1 MTQREDILKELSELQ
16 SSIGAAG
23 HPGYK
28 VPGGYFEGFAA
39 DMLKR
44 IKAMEAAT
52 PGEELE
58 SLSRLLNSL
67 PKKTPYTV
75 PGDYFTSLSENL
87 IKVGAVESDTTGQEP
102 ISSVL
107 SGLNHK
113 TTYTVPAGY
122 FEDLPAR
129 ILQGVKHSDRE
140 AKVVSINNSRKW
152 LRYAAAAV
160 VVAFVSLLGFFMFGK
175 NEVDPET
182 KSIVWVEKNLKK
194 VSTDDI
200 SEFVELATSEKP
212 DLTKMDGRDDIKDLL
227 LDVSDKE
234 IQDFLTETALLDN
247 GNSDELIWN

>member
-1 MTQREDILKELSELQ
+1 MTHRKDILGELDELQ

-23 HPGYK
+23 HPGYQ
-28 VPGGYFEGFAA
+28 VPEGYFEGFAA

-58 SLSRLLNSL
+58 TLSPLLNSI
-67 PKKTPYTV
+67 PKKTPFTV
-75 PGDYFTSLSENL
+75 PGDYFNSLSESL
-87 IKVGAVESDTTGQEP
+87 IKAGSAESDITGQEALSP
-102 ISSVL
+102 IL
-107 SGLNHK
+107 RDLKHK
-113 TTYTVPAGY
+113 TTYSVPAGY

-140 AKVVSINNSRKW
+140 AKVVSINNSRRW

-212 DLTKMDGRDDIKDLL
+212 DLTKMDSRDDIKDLL
-227 LDVSDKE
+227 MDVSDKE